1 MAFTRTTTINS
12 APGGDSTKQAVLDLD
27 TDLTG
32 AFGHL
37 NTLDSTKSATT
48 HNHAGVYE
56 PADATILKDADIGV
70 NVAAQVH
77 NHDSL
82 YSVLAH
88 NHALNNLT
96 EKSYNSLTDKPS
108 IPSVA
113 GLLDEI
119 AHDALD
125 HTGLTGIPS
134 AYTLPTASTTTLG
147 GVKVDGSS
155 ITINGSGV
163 ITASAG
169 GIADGDKG
177 DITVSGSG
185 ATWTIDNNVV
195 TPAKMSRTG
204 TAGQVLTS
212 GGAGAD
218 PSYQDSTAV
227 VYASAAENA
236 AGTIENKAVDPLG
249 IREAFNASGSAPV
262 YACRAWVNFNGTGA
276 VAIRASGNV
285 SSITDNGTGDYTVN
299 FTTAMPDTYYN
310 ETFGSNIANSAAV
323 PSLVGVHGSPVGS
336 PTLKTTT
343 ALRIICVTTAP
354 TQQLVDNYNISLS
367 IHK

>member
-1 MAFTRTTTINS
+1 MSYTRTTTINS
-12 APGGDSTKQAVLDLD
+12 APGGDSTKQAVLNLD

-32 AFGHL
+32 AFTHL

-125 HTGLTGIPS
+125 HTGLPGVPA
-134 AYTLPTASTTTLG
+134 AYTLPAATTTVLG
-147 GVKVDGSS
+147 GVKVDGTS
-155 ITINGSGV
+155 ITIDGSNV
-163 ITASAG
+163 ISASAG

-185 ATWTIDNNVV
+185 ATWTIDNSSITNAKLNSDVFSTNRSWSGSQRGNVLIDNDLSFD
-195 TPAKMSRTG
+195 MN
-204 TAGQVLTS
+204 AGQNFVCTPTGSGTLTFTNIAS
-212 GGAGAD
+212 GQSGFILLNNTANYTISKAATTKCGASMLANI
-218 PSYQDSTAV
+218 STTG
-227 VYASAAENA
+227 VYLINYF
-236 AGTIENKAVDPLG
+236 V
-249 IREAFNASGSAPV
+249 NASGTNV
-262 YACRAWVNFNGTGA
+262 YVT
-276 VAIRASGNV
+276 ASG
-285 SSITDNGTGDYTVN
+285 
-299 FTTAMPDTYYN
+299 
-310 ETFGSNIANSAAV
+310 
-323 PSLVGVHGSPVGS
+323 
-336 PTLKTTT
+336 
-343 ALRIICVTTAP
+343 AL
-354 TQQLVDNYNISLS
+354 S
-367 IHK
+367 